1 MPETS
6 RTPSRREVL
15 RPWEL
20 IIGSAIAAVF
30 AGVIIFAGTREWE
43 ITLIAVGGIFIITLM
58 ALAMF
63 ALAVKPKA
71 DELADLDEQN
81 HPKGH

>member
-30 AGVIIFAGTREWE
+30 AGVIIFAG
-43 ITLIAVGGIFIITLM
+43 
-58 ALAMF
+58 
-63 ALAVKPKA
+63 
-71 DELADLDEQN
+71 N
-81 HPKGH
+81 S

>member
-1 MPETS
+1 MNQPAQS
-6 RTPSRREVL
+6 RTPSRREML

-43 ITLIAVGGIFIITLM
+43 ITLIAIGGIFIITLM
-58 ALAMF
+58 GLAMF

-71 DELADLDEQN
+71 DEIADIAEQD
-81 HPKGH
+81 GR

>member
-1 MPETS
+1 M
-6 RTPSRREVL
+6 L
-15 RPWEL
+15 
-20 IIGSAIAAVF
+20 A
-30 AGVIIFAGTREWE
+30 TREWE

-81 HPKGH
+81 HPSGH

>member
-1 MPETS
+1 MSGTPGS

-20 IIGSAIAAVF
+20 IIGSALAAVF
-30 AGVIIFAGTREWE
+30 TGVIIFAGTRVWE
-43 ITLIAVGGIFIITLM
+43 ITLIAVGGVFIITLM
-58 ALAMF
+58 CLAMF

-71 DELADLDEQN
+71 DEIGDIAEQN
-81 HPKGH
+81 ER